1 MKEKIGNFTFC
12 LFCFV
17 SIIFIFTNNK
27 DVAEVIINATNLFL
41 RKVFVSLFPMFIIN
55 DILINLNIPYY
66 FYLVFNKLFLKVFKT
81 SGLGAY
87 VFIMS
92 LISGTPSNAYIL
104 KELVEERSL
113 SYEEASHFLMF
124 TYFSNPLF
132 LTIMLGSIFDSK
144 TTLKIILIHYIS
156 NILIGILKR
165 GKAPKITHQNFQ
177 LETRKRGKAPKIT
190 HQNFQLE
197 TRKRNGILIKSIN
210 KSISTLLMILGTV
223 TFYMLLTYIITY
235 PFQNNILL
243 KTCFSGLLEITNG
256 LNNLINLN
264 IYSKIKEIIAIA
276 IISFGGLSIHAQIK
290 AILEDTQIKYKY
302 FLKGRL
308 LHTMISILLIII
320 I

>member
-27 DVAEVIINATNLFL
+27 DVAEVIINAINLFL

-104 KELVEERSL
+104 KELVKERKL

-165 GKAPKITHQNFQ
+165 GKAPKITHQS
-177 LETRKRGKAPKIT
+177 
-190 HQNFQLE
+190 FQLE

-243 KTCFSGLLEITNG
+243 KTCFSGFLEITNG
-256 LNNLINLN
+256 LNNLVNVN

-276 IISFGGLSIHAQIK
+276 IISFGGLSIHTQIK

>member
-104 KELVEERSL
+104 KELVEERKL

-177 LETRKRGKAPKIT
+177 LETRKR
-190 HQNFQLE
+190 
-197 TRKRNGILIKSIN
+197 NGILIKSIN

-243 KTCFSGLLEITNG
+243 KTCFSGFLEITNG
-256 LNNLINLN
+256 LNNLVNLN

-276 IISFGGLSIHAQIK
+276 IISFGGLSIHTQIK

>member
-177 LETRKRGKAPKIT
+177 LETRKR
-190 HQNFQLE
+190 
-197 TRKRNGILIKSIN
+197 NGILIKSIN

-235 PFQNNILL
+235 SFQNNILL

-256 LNNLINLN
+256 LNNLVNVN

-276 IISFGGLSIHAQIK
+276 IISFGGLSIHTQIK

>member
-104 KELVEERSL
+104 KELVEERKL

-156 NILIGILKR
+156 NILIGILER
-165 GKAPKITHQNFQ
+165 GKAPKITHQS
-177 LETRKRGKAPKIT
+177 
-190 HQNFQLE
+190 FQLE

-243 KTCFSGLLEITNG
+243 KTCFSGFLEITNG
-256 LNNLINLN
+256 LNNLINVN

-276 IISFGGLSIHAQIK
+276 IISFGGLSIHTQIK

>member
-104 KELVEERSL
+104 KELVEERKL

-124 TYFSNPLF
+124 TYFN
-132 LTIMLGSIFDSK
+132 
-144 TTLKIILIHYIS
+144 H
-156 NILIGILKR
+156 NAR
-165 GKAPKITHQNFQ
+165 
-177 LETRKRGKAPKIT
+177 
-190 HQNFQLE
+190 
-197 TRKRNGILIKSIN
+197 
-210 KSISTLLMILGTV
+210 
-223 TFYMLLTYIITY
+223 
-235 PFQNNILL
+235 
-243 KTCFSGLLEITNG
+243 
-256 LNNLINLN
+256 
-264 IYSKIKEIIAIA
+264 
-276 IISFGGLSIHAQIK
+276 
-290 AILEDTQIKYKY
+290 KY
-302 FLKGRL
+302 F
-308 LHTMISILLIII
+308 
-320 I
+320 

>member
-27 DVAEVIINATNLFL
+27 EVAEVIINATNLFL

-55 DILINLNIPYY
+55 DILISLNIPYY

-104 KELVEERSL
+104 KELVKENKL
-113 SYEEASHFLMF
+113 SCEEANHSLMF

-132 LTIMLGSIFDSK
+132 LTMMLGSIFDSK
-144 TTLKIILIHYIS
+144 TTLKIILIHYIA
-156 NILIGILKR
+156 NIIIGIIER
-165 GKAPKITHQNFQ
+165 GKAPKITNQNFQ
-177 LETRKRGKAPKIT
+177 LESRKT
-190 HQNFQLE
+190 
-197 TRKRNGILIKSIN
+197 NGILIKSIN

-235 PFQNNILL
+235 PFQDNILL
-243 KTCFSGLLEITNG
+243 KTCISGFLEITNG
-256 LNNLINLN
+256 LSNLINLN
-264 IYSKIKEIIAIA
+264 IYNKIKEIIAIA
-276 IISFGGLSIHAQIK
+276 IISFGGLSIHTQIK
-290 AILEDTQIKYKY
+290 AILEDTKINYKY
-302 FLKGRL
+302 FLKGRI
-308 LHTMISILLIII
+308 LHTIIGILLIII

>member
-1 MKEKIGNFTFC
+1 
-12 LFCFV
+12 
-17 SIIFIFTNNK
+17 
-27 DVAEVIINATNLFL
+27 
-41 RKVFVSLFPMFIIN
+41 MFIIN

-104 KELVEERSL
+104 KELVEERKL

-144 TTLKIILIHYIS
+144 TTLKIILIHYIA
-156 NILIGILKR
+156 NIIIGILKR
-165 GKAPKITHQNFQ
+165 GKAPKITHQS
-177 LETRKRGKAPKIT
+177 
-190 HQNFQLE
+190 FQLE

-235 PFQNNILL
+235 PFQNNVLL
-243 KTCFSGLLEITNG
+243 KTCFSGFLEITNG
-256 LNNLINLN
+256 LNNLVNVN

-276 IISFGGLSIHAQIK
+276 IISFGGLSIHTQIK

>member
-104 KELVEERSL
+104 KELVEERKL

-165 GKAPKITHQNFQ
+165 GKASKITHQS
-177 LETRKRGKAPKIT
+177 
-190 HQNFQLE
+190 FQLE

-243 KTCFSGLLEITNG
+243 KTCFSGFLEITNG
-256 LNNLINLN
+256 LNNLVNLN

-276 IISFGGLSIHAQIK
+276 IISFGGLSIHTQIK

>member
-165 GKAPKITHQNFQ
+165 GKAPKITHQS
-177 LETRKRGKAPKIT
+177 
-190 HQNFQLE
+190 FQLE

-243 KTCFSGLLEITNG
+243 KTCFSGFLEITNG
-256 LNNLINLN
+256 LNNLINVN

-276 IISFGGLSIHAQIK
+276 IISFGGLSIHTQIK

-302 FLKGRL
+302 FLKGRI

>member
-104 KELVEERSL
+104 KELVEERKL

-177 LETRKRGKAPKIT
+177 LETRKR
-190 HQNFQLE
+190 
-197 TRKRNGILIKSIN
+197 NGILIKSIN

-243 KTCFSGLLEITNG
+243 KTCFSGFLEITNG
-256 LNNLINLN
+256 LNNLVNVN

-276 IISFGGLSIHAQIK
+276 IISFGGLSIHTQIK